1 VSFATAEGVDEGKAS
16 FALLLL
22 KKQYLD
28 DREEEDGL
36 WKMDNGQ
43 INALK
48 DQISASINFNC
59 QSKSLLNRKADIIC
73 KCFRKLETY
82 PEMIQNLVGLL

>member
-1 VSFATAEGVDEGKAS
+1 MSFATAEGVDEGKAS

-48 DQISASINFNC
+48 DQISASINFN
-59 QSKSLLNRKADIIC
+59 S
-73 KCFRKLETY
+73 
-82 PEMIQNLVGLL
+82 